1 MHRVLWQGSSELSNL
16 FAYGNQSHQQ
26 AGQNSS
32 GMITSR
38 SGGVGWPSTSYSP
51 VPFTGHSP
59 NGDAMVN
66 SSARNYSQIDSKPQ
80 KQQHA
85 ASPPH
90 ENSSFGVGI
99 EFASGRRELIV
110 SSLVPGCSAQVNGSI
125 RIGDQMVEAGG
136 VKGLDFKT
144 AREIILGRQGTS
156 VNLTFLRQGQTFRVN
171 LIRGNSDFVQ
181 VGPVHPFAWSLV
193 LRSPPSAHL
202 LPLFLWS
209 VCKFVCKSM
218 ESHTLCLCEPS

>member
-1 MHRVLWQGSSELSNL
+1 MHAFRCRLRKPLEAVFNCNFSDLFVRETHLLFSKPPMHRAHWQTSNELSNL
-16 FAYGNQSHQQ
+16 FTYGNQSHQQ
-26 AGQNSS
+26 AGQNTS
-32 GMITSR
+32 GMMTSR
-38 SGGVGWPSTSYSP
+38 SNGGGGWPPTSYSP
-51 VPFTGHSP
+51 VTFTGHSTS
-59 NGDAMVN
+59 GDAMAN
-66 SSARNYSQIDSKPQ
+66 LSARSYSQIDSIPQ
-80 KQQHA
+80 KQLQA

-125 RIGDQMVEAGG
+125 RVGDQMVEAGG

-181 VGPVHPFAWSLV
+181 VGAVHPFA
-193 LRSPPSAHL
+193 
-202 LPLFLWS
+202 
-209 VCKFVCKSM
+209 
-218 ESHTLCLCEPS
+218 